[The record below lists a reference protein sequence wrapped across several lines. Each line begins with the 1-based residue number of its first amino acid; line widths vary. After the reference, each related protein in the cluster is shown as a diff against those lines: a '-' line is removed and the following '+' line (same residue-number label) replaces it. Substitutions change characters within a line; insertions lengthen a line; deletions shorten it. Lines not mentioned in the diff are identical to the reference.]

1 MIRGLKHLSYEVRL
15 KELGLFTLEKRGLQ
29 ADLNTAFQY
38 LKGDYKQKRNQHFT
52 QVDSDRARGK
62 LKTGLLREVVNVL
75 SLEVFKARLDSVLG
89 SLI

>member
-1 MIRGLKHLSYEVRL
+1 MKMIRGLKHLSYEVRL

-62 LKTGLLREVVNVL
+62 LKTGRW
-75 SLEVFKARLDSVLG
+75 K
-89 SLI
+89 I